1 MANNSF
7 LHVEAATTLRK
18 QERDTY
24 APMTFLMMTQFY
36 YYCSGLTW
44 RTIRNS

>member
-1 MANNSF
+1 MANSSF

-24 APMTFLMMTQFY
+24 APMVEDISDDDTVL
-36 YYCSGLTW
+36 LLL
-44 RTIRNS
+44 